1 MESENWH
8 RGNYLV
14 STDPELLQ
22 VEAVNAAL
30 GSDMVWWAGDLPE
43 AALREALNKSLCFG
57 LYDTSAIQA
66 STESSEIESSSSE
79 WVSGKS
85 PTPFLAKLNY
95 TDRSSPLLKQIG
107 LVRVITDNVT
117 FAYLTDVY
125 ILDGHQGAGLG
136 RWILEIVNGKLQ
148 SWPNLRRVILLT
160 TDKMSFFNKHL
171 GMKDYNEFDGMKG
184 VSIAMVE
191 GPGAQH

>member
-1 MESENWH
+1 MGAENWH
-8 RGNYLV
+8 RGDYLV

-30 GSDMVWWAGDLPE
+30 GSDMVWWAGDLP
-43 AALREALNKSLCFG
+43 ASALREALHSSLCFG
-57 LYDTSAIQA
+57 LYQKLPLTSNG
-66 STESSEIESSSSE
+66 TPSSSPSNG
-79 WVSGKS
+79 VA
-85 PTPFLAKLNY
+85 P
-95 TDRSSPLLKQIG
+95 SSNHTYPPLKQIG

-125 ILDGHQGAGLG
+125 ILDGHRGAGLG
-136 RWILEIVNGKLQ
+136 RWVLEILNEKLRR
-148 SWPNLRRVILLT
+148 WPHLRRVILLT
-160 TDKMSFFNKHL
+160 TDKMHLFNKNL
-171 GMKDYNEFDGMKG
+171 GMKDYREFDGMKG